1 MRFSDLSDDA
11 LTGRLLEICKAE
23 RGMLVE
29 CLRYL
34 VEVEQRRTAL
44 AQGFPSL
51 FSYCTDVLGYSNA
64 SAYRRTTAARLLAR
78 FPVVGDYLSD
88 GRLNLTNLVELRQV
102 LDEEHVVQIL
112 DRAAGGTE
120 DRVKELAAELRPEA
134 APLDLL
140 RRLPSQRNCSSSSG
154 PAVTATAAP
163 EPALATASAAAPPAP
178 APAPPPPAPVPPAV
192 TRPSVRLEPIARE
205 QHVLRVTVGTAFV
218 KDLQAVRAGL
228 SHKLPAGGLEEV
240 LHECV
245 RVTLAT
251 IERQRRGAGNQQV
264 STAPPVGSPYV
275 PAAVRDQVWRRD
287 EGRCAFVGSGGR
299 RCNSRH
305 RLQMHHLDPRARRGA
320 ATADNLSLRCRVH
333 NLYAAEQD
341 YGRHHIAR
349 KVAASRRNRPPRDAQ
364 TTTPARVDRTL
375 ST

>member
-29 CLRYL
+29 CLRCL

-120 DRVKELAAELRPEA
+120 DQVKELAAELRPQA

-163 EPALATASAAAPPAP
+163 APALATASTAVSPAP
-178 APAPPPPAPVPPAV
+178 ATAPPPPAPVPPAA

-205 QHVLRVTVGTAFV
+205 QHILRVTVGTAFV
-218 KDLQAVRAGL
+218 KDLEAVRAAL
-228 SHKLPAGGLEEV
+228 SHTLPAGGLEEV

-251 IERQRRGAGNQQV
+251 IERRRRGAGKKQL
-264 STAPPVGSPYV
+264 SKAPPLGSPYV
-275 PAAVRDQVWRRD
+275 PVAVRDQVWRRD
-287 EGRCAFVGSGGR
+287 EGRCAFVGSGGH

-305 RLQMHHLDPRARRGA
+305 RVQMHHLDPRAKGGA

-341 YGRHHIAR
+341 YGRDYIAR
-349 KVAASRRNRPPRDAQ
+349 KVAASRRNSPP
-364 TTTPARVDRTL
+364 P
-375 ST
+375 